1 MPAEPADS
9 AGPADTAGPAD
20 IAGSVTPRTGAVD
33 AIVLAGG
40 TGRRLGGAS
49 KPDVVLAGERLLD
62 RVLAAVAA
70 RRRICVVAPESVRL
84 PAGVLRTLEDPPHG
98 GPVAGISAGL
108 AALAAAAGSPDAA
121 GSGTGFGGSGF
132 ADSDGGS
139 ADADGGSADRMTDAV
154 LVLACDMPGAAQA
167 VPALLG
173 ALQGAGDADGAIA
186 VRPDGHRENLA
197 FIARPDAIRAALD
210 SGGDRDRSVRSLLA
224 QLDLV
229 DAVLPAAALDD
240 VDTWEQHAAWEA
252 RLSGDPDAARSTAP
266 SLPADRRS
274 SADPLSSPD
283 QPASSEGDPS

>member
-9 AGPADTAGPAD
+9 AGPADT
-20 IAGSVTPRTGAVD
+20 AGSVTPRTGAVD

-139 ADADGGSADRMTDAV
+139 ADRMTDAV

-252 RLSGDPDAARSTAP
+252 RLSGDPDAARRTAP

-274 SADPLSSPD
+274 SADPLSSFD